1 MNEIVE
7 LSLATKNCGG
17 GGGGGG
23 ADAIGDFVI
32 FSVDNDAIRS
42 MHAVSERTSAK
53 SGARLDN

>member
-1 MNEIVE
+1 MI
-7 LSLATKNCGG
+7 S
-17 GGGGGG
+17 
-23 ADAIGDFVI
+23 DFVI

>member
-1 MNEIVE
+1 MKLWSFLWLPKIVVVVV
-7 LSLATKNCGG
+7 
-17 GGGGGG
+17 G

>member
-1 MNEIVE
+1 MNETVE
-7 LSLATKNCGG
+7 LSLATKNC